1 MRKANVYVKGVMAGV
16 LQEDTSG
23 YLFVYDDHYMADDTC
38 RSISL
43 TLPKG
48 IKEHRSVTLFPF
60 FFNMLSEGFNRS
72 VLLRTLKIDERDYFG
87 LLLATAGVDT
97 IGAVTLIEI

>member
-16 LQEDTSG
+16 LQEDSAGFT
-23 YLFVYDDHYMADDTC
+23 FVYADRYIADDVC
-38 RSISL
+38 SSISL
-43 TLPKG
+43 TLPKNV
-48 IKEHRSVTLFPF
+48 KEHRAATLFPF
-60 FFNMLSEGFNRS
+60 FFNMLSEGSNRA
-72 VLLRTLKIDERDYFG
+72 VLQRTLKIDERDYFG